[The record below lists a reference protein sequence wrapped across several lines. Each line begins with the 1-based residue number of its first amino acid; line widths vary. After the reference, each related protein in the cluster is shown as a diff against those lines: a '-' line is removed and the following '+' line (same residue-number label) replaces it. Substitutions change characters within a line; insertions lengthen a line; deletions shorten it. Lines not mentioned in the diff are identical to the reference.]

1 MPDDSS
7 KSEPVVQSTGA
18 LDFSLRSPRLDELE
32 DVVYRYVRPNSL
44 NTTSRIRGLDGRLSL
59 HGQRDFGVFTVR
71 YGADLTVRLH
81 PVDRASDDRL
91 AFIMAE
97 SGAGQVAIEG
107 QEYAFTAEQGTIIP
121 AGPETFVS
129 YRNDC
134 ETLAVLL
141 NRSKLADLC
150 TKLLGREIEQ
160 PVEFDK
166 QFSLESAAGQSWLR
180 LVRYAADELSHPL
193 SMTRQMPAAAQQ
205 LEQMMGSALLLGH
218 SHNYSAALLQP
229 QPAAAPYYV
238 KRAEAYIEARFA
250 EPLSLADIA
259 AHAGVSAR
267 SLQNG
272 FQTFRN
278 MTPMAFLRLI
288 RLRRAQEALLRADP
302 ALATVT
308 QIALSCGFSH
318 MGEFAGLYR
327 RTFGEMPKQTL
338 WRALSR

>member
-1 MPDDSS
+1 MADDSS
-7 KSEPVVQSTGA
+7 KSKPLAQSDSA
-18 LDFSLRSPRLDELE
+18 FDFSLRSPRLDEFE
-32 DVVYRYVRPNSL
+32 DLSCKYIAPHKLSPK
-44 NTTSRIRGLDGRLSL
+44 SRAPDLDGQLGV
-59 HGQRDFGVFTVR
+59 HGQKNFGIFTIG
-71 YGADLTVRLH
+71 YGAELTVQVY
-81 PVDRASDDRL
+81 PITNDDRL
-91 AFIMAE
+91 VFLMAQG
-97 SGAGQVAIEG
+97 GAGQVKIEG
-107 QEYAFTAEQGTIIP
+107 QDYALTVEQGAVYTS
-121 AGPETFVS
+121 GPEVFLR
-129 YRNDC
+129 YGRDC
-134 ETLAVLL
+134 ETLAVIL

-327 RTFGEMPKQTL
+327 RTFGETPKQTL
-338 WRALSR
+338 WKALSR